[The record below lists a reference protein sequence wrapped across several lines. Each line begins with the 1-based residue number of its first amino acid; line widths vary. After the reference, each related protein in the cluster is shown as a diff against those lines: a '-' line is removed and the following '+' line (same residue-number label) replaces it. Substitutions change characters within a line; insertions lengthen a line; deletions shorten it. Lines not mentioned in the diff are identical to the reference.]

1 MFVNGIIFIKIK
13 NASSLV
19 HDLLNW
25 LEVEVNGD
33 VDSMQ
38 LLMDILNEKNLLI
51 VIDQAD
57 EYKDENEDENS
68 N

>member
-1 MFVNGIIFIKIK
+1 MLVNGIIFIKIK

>member
-1 MFVNGIIFIKIK
+1 MNGIIFIKIK

-38 LLMDILNEKNLLI
+38 LLIDILNEKNLLI